1 MKKILVAAILGT
13 VAATSALAQGHI
25 NLNPYNI
32 APYNQVFWATGA
44 LAPNAVHAADGVQL
58 QFFYA
63 LGTVADPL
71 QLTTSATGLFTVNSN
86 NYNPSLGHGGGGYF
100 NIQDLV
106 FPTWSSGSVT
116 VMLVASGSG
125 VDPSSHSA
133 LWQIPGSGGNG
144 IVSTA
149 VPANQ
154 ANFFPGLGVTAVP
167 VPEPTTFALSGLGA
181 AAMLIFRRRK

>member
-32 APYNQVFWATGA
+32 SPYNQVFWSSGA
-44 LAPNAVHAADGVQL
+44 QAPNAVHSGDGVTL

-63 LGTVADPL
+63 LGTVVDPL
-71 QLTTSATGLFTVNSN
+71 AVTSAATGVFNVNN
-86 NYNPSLGHGGGGYF
+86 IAYNPGLGHGGGGYF
-100 NIQDLV
+100 DIQDLV
-106 FPTWSSGSVT
+106 FGTWSSGTVT
-116 VMLVASGSG
+116 VKLQAGGTAQGST
-125 VDPSSHSA
+125 
-133 LWQIPGSGGNG
+133 LWQISSG

-149 VPANQ
+149 VPAN
-154 ANFFPGLGVTAVP
+154 AATFFPGLGVIP
-167 VPEPTTFALSGLGA
+167 VPEPSTFALSGLGA